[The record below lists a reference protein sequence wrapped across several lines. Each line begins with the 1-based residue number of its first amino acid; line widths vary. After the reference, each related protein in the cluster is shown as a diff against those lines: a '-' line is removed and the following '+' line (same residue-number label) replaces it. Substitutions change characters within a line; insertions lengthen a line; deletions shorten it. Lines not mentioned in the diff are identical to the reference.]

1 MLVDRRSTKPF
12 AMDAATSPLLTD
24 LYQINMIQAYLDHGD
39 TDTAVFELFV
49 RSLPPRRGFL
59 LAAGLAQALDFL
71 EHLRFSSADIDW
83 LKSTG
88 RFNKNLLDYLAAL
101 RFTGE
106 VHAIAEG
113 TAFFASEPILRV
125 TAPLP
130 QAQLVESRLINILH
144 FQSLIAAKA
153 ARCVLAAPGK
163 LLVDFGMRRAHGAEA
178 ALLAARASYLAGF
191 AGTATVLA
199 GQEFGIPLFGTMAH
213 SFIEAQD
220 DEMAAFEIFARA
232 RPDNVVLL
240 LDTYDTEA
248 AARKAVTLAPRL
260 KASGIAIRGVRLDS
274 GDLGALAKSVRAILD
289 AGGLQDVTIFAS
301 GGLDEDALADF
312 SRAHTPIDGFGIGT
326 SLTTSSD
333 VPAIDCIYKLQEYA
347 GVPRRKHSD
356 KKATWP
362 GRKQVWRR
370 YDAHGRMAGD
380 RIALEQTSPSAAAK
394 TAGEMPLLDCVMRDG
409 RRLRPSPSL
418 DEIRARAKRDLE
430 RLPDPLRR
438 LEPNASYPVQ
448 IGDDLIALAA
458 LVDSRIRGR

>member
-1 MLVDRRSTKPF
+1 ME
-12 AMDAATSPLLTD
+12 AATSPLLTD

-49 RSLPPRRGFL
+49 RSLPARRGFL
-59 LAAGLAQALDFL
+59 LAAGLHQALDFL
-71 EHLRFSSADIDW
+71 ENLRFSSAEIEW

-88 RFNKNLLDYLAAL
+88 RFNKNLLEYLGDF

-106 VHAIAEG
+106 VHAMSEG
-113 TAFFASEPILRV
+113 TAFFADEPILRV

-144 FQSLIAAKA
+144 FQSLVAAKA

-178 ALLAARASYLAGF
+178 GLLAARASYLAGF

-199 GQEFGIPLFGTMAH
+199 GRAFGIPLYGTMAH
-213 SFIEAQD
+213 SFIQAQD
-220 DEMAAFEIFARA
+220 DETAAFELFARA

-248 AARKAVTLAPRL
+248 AARKVVALAPRL

-274 GDLGALAKSVRAILD
+274 GDLIALAKSVRAILD
-289 AGGLQDVTIFAS
+289 RGGLQEVTIFAS
-301 GGLDEDALADF
+301 GGLDEDELAACM
-312 SRAHTPIDGFGIGT
+312 RANAPIDGFGVGT

-333 VPAIDCIYKLQEYA
+333 VPAIDFIYKLQEYA
-347 GVPRRKHSD
+347 GAPRRKRSD

-370 YDAHGRMAGD
+370 YDADGRMAGD
-380 RIALEQTSPSAAAK
+380 RIALDQASAPAAAK
-394 TAGEMPLLDCVMRDG
+394 PRWCRRGTAASLRDAQWQTVG
-409 RRLRPSPSL
+409 
-418 DEIRARAKRDLE
+418 A
-430 RLPDPLRR
+430 
-438 LEPNASYPVQ
+438 V
-448 IGDDLIALAA
+448 ALA
-458 LVDSRIRGR
+458 